1 MITDIRRYR
10 RALQVGLV
18 VVIAAFIASL
28 FVFGSSGFDGGPRG
42 DAVATVNGESIPFD
56 RFQRRYQAYLDAYSR
71 VYRERFSPALAEQ
84 LGLPQQVLEDLVQ
97 EALVV
102 QRAQREGLQVSDEE
116 LNAQLH
122 AVEAFQDNGR
132 FSLALYQEFL
142 KRRGMTAAAFE
153 RDVRRELTR
162 MKVENAIRSGV
173 KVSEAEVDHAWIQRN
188 ETVRAAWA
196 LVEVAPLVRAATAS
210 DEEMETYLRDHEA
223 EFREP
228 ERRKVQYITVAPKD
242 FRPKVGDAEVEAY
255 YTEHASE
262 FETPREVKAA
272 HVLVRVPDTGGS
284 EAEDRARE
292 KVADVIRRARAGES
306 FAKLATSLSEDPG
319 TKDNG
324 GDLGWVRRGEMVPQ
338 FEEALFALGK
348 GEITAEPVRTPFGY
362 HAIRVADIREEGRR
376 PLKEVAATIRDRLA
390 DEAADAQARAKAEE
404 VRTALQASDDF
415 MGEAKRLGL
424 QAQESTVARTDPG
437 VQIGGPD
444 AFEEAAFTVTLGGVS
459 APVKTPMG
467 WMVVKAVESI
477 PAGVPPMAEIRDK
490 VATTVTQRKAE
501 AEAMERA
508 RRILEEVRQGDG
520 KADFAAA
527 SRKAGATTGETARFS
542 RAKPAERLPGDVQLA
557 ALQTPVDQV
566 TEPVRTP
573 QGVYVARVIERTAP
587 DPKEL
592 APAERDRVRTE
603 LLGQKQRQAWE
614 SWVAEVRA
622 GAKVDMAGR
631 LAGRG

>member
-10 RALQVGLV
+10 RGLQVGLV
-18 VVIAAFIASL
+18 VVIGAFIASL

-102 QRAQREGLQVSDEE
+102 QRAQREGLEVSDAE

-122 AVEAFQDNGR
+122 EVEAFQDNGR
-132 FSLALYQEFL
+132 FSVARYQEFL
-142 KRRGMTAAAFE
+142 RRRGMTAAAFE

-173 KVSEAEVDHAWIQRN
+173 KVSEAEVEHAWIQRN

-196 LVEVAPLVRAATAS
+196 LVELAPLVRAATVT
-210 DEEMETYLRDHEA
+210 DEDLETYLRDHEA

-228 ERRKVQYITVAPKD
+228 ERRKVQYVTVTPKG
-242 FRPKVGDAEVEAY
+242 FRPQVSDTEVEAY
-255 YTEHASE
+255 YKEHASE

-292 KVADVIRRARAGES
+292 KVADVIRRVRAGES
-306 FAKLATSLSEDPG
+306 FAKLATALSEDPG
-319 TKDNG
+319 TKGNG
-324 GDLGWVRRGEMVPQ
+324 GDLGWVRQGEMVPQ
-338 FEEALFALGK
+338 FETALFALGK
-348 GEITAEPVRTPFGY
+348 GEISAEPVRTPFGY
-362 HAIRVADIREEGRR
+362 HAIRVTDVREEGRR

-390 DEAADAQARAKAEE
+390 EEAADAQARAKAEE
-404 VRTALQASDDF
+404 ARTALQTADNF
-415 MGEAKRLGL
+415 MEEARRLKL
-424 QAQESTVARTDPG
+424 EAQESTVARTEPG

-459 APVKTPMG
+459 VPVKTPMG

-477 PAGVPPMAEIRDK
+477 PAGVPPLAEIREK
-490 VATTVTQRKAE
+490 VAATVSQRKAE

-508 RRILEEVRQGDG
+508 RRIVEQAREADG
-520 KADFAAA
+520 EGFVAA
-527 SRKAGATTGETARFS
+527 SRKEGATTGETARLS

-566 TEPVRTP
+566 TEPVGTP

-587 DPKEL
+587 EPKAL
-592 APAERDRVRTE
+592 GAAEREKVRAE

-614 SWVAEVRA
+614 SWVAGLRA

-631 LAGRG
+631 APGRG

>member
-18 VVIAAFIASL
+18 VVIGAFIASL

-84 LGLPQQVLEDLVQ
+84 LGLPQQVLDDLVQ

-102 QRAQREGLQVSDEE
+102 QRAQREGLEVSDEE

-122 AVEAFQDNGR
+122 QVEAFQDNGR
-132 FSLALYQEFL
+132 FSLARYQEFL
-142 KRRGMTAAAFE
+142 RRRGMTAAAFE

-173 KVSEAEVDHAWIQRN
+173 KVSEAEVEHAWIQRT

-196 LVEVAPLVRAATAS
+196 LVELAPLVRAASVT
-210 DEEMETYLRDHEA
+210 DEELETYLRDHET
-223 EFREP
+223 EFQEP
-228 ERRKVQYITVAPKD
+228 ERRKVQYVTVAPKD
-242 FRPKVGDAEVEAY
+242 FRPTVSDAEVERY

-284 EAEDRARE
+284 EAEDRARA

-306 FAKLATSLSEDPG
+306 FAKLATALSEDPG

-338 FEEALFALGK
+338 FETALFALGK
-348 GEITAEPVRTPFGY
+348 GELTAEPVRTPFGY
-362 HAIRVADIREEGRR
+362 HAIRVTDIREEGRR
-376 PLKEVAATIRDRLA
+376 PLKEVSAAIRDRLA
-390 DEAADAQARAKAEE
+390 AEAADTQARARADEA
-404 VRTALQASDDF
+404 RAALQAADDF
-415 MGEAKRLGL
+415 MAEAKRLGL
-424 QAQESTVARTDPG
+424 KAQESTLARTEAG

-444 AFEEAAFTVTLGGVS
+444 AFEEAAFTVTIGGVS
-459 APVKTPMG
+459 VPVKTPMG
-467 WMVVKAVESI
+467 WMIVKAVEVI
-477 PAGVPPMAEIRDK
+477 PAGVPPLAEIRDK
-490 VATTVTQRKAE
+490 VAATVTQRKAE
-501 AEAMERA
+501 TEAMARA
-508 RRILEEVRQGDG
+508 SRIVEQAGAGD
-520 KADFAAA
+520 FTAAA
-527 SRKAGATTGETARFS
+527 RKEGATTGETARFS

-573 QGVYVARVIERTAP
+573 QGVYVARVVERRAP

-592 APAERDRVRTE
+592 DAAERDKVRAE
-603 LLGQKQRQAWE
+603 VLGQKQRQAWE

-631 LAGRG
+631 APGRG